1 MQRGTLVSS
10 RYVGD
15 FNEGDVYH
23 HGGVQ
28 ITPVRN
34 REYIKKFR
42 DGLLLGANAPLSE
55 RLGYIDSEID
65 QKRERFGIESPALVS
80 QGFVF
85 NAGFG
90 LTVHDI
96 SFNAIA
102 NLSYSDLRFG
112 VPVFEGDVIYG
123 KSEVLGKQFRKDG
136 ARNGSV
142 QVKTT
147 IYNQRGEAVL
157 EYVRQVLVRAARGEE
172 YPKSS
177 TVKPQP
183 GEIDLAAVTLPR
195 LYESLPP
202 GLLGGSGK
210 TFEDLEEGMTLAGLF
225 EDSVDLVTFTW
236 LQIATLN
243 DAAVHHNPAS
253 NFIGYGGGVKARCE
267 GEVSAHLPLAYHLG
281 MNSGSHDAPTY
292 PSDIV
297 ERLFQGAEGEP
308 HERIRT
314 RAEVLRKSSVEGRG
328 DIGIATIRLVG
339 EKYVTDAGMR
349 ALKAAKFGGI
359 DKIYEE
365 GGEEGDGGA
374 SFLRVLTMEQVL
386 AVPTRAAFK

>member
-1 MQRGTLVSS
+1 MRRGTLVSS
-10 RYVGD
+10 RYIGD

-28 ITPVRN
+28 ITPLRN
-34 REYIKKFR
+34 REYINKFR
-42 DGLLLGANAPLSE
+42 DGILLGANPPLAE
-55 RLGYIDSEID
+55 HLGYRDPDIALKSE
-65 QKRERFGIESPALVS
+65 KFGIQHPALVS

-112 VPVFEGDVIYG
+112 APVFEGDVIYG

-142 QVKTT
+142 QVRTT
-147 IYNQRGEAVL
+147 IYNQRGDSVL
-157 EYVRQVLVRAARGEE
+157 EYVRQVLVRAERGKE
-172 YPKSS
+172 YPKSN
-177 TVKPQP
+177 TIKPQP
-183 GEIDLAAVTLPR
+183 ERIDPSKVVLPMPYR
-195 LYESLPP
+195 SLPP
-202 GLLGGSGK
+202 ELLGPQGK
-210 TFEDLEEGMTLAGLF
+210 TFDDLEEGMVLEGLF
-225 EDSVDLVTFTW
+225 EDSIDLVTFSW

-243 DAAVHHNPAS
+243 DAAVHHDPS
-253 NFIGYGGGVKARCE
+253 SYFIGYGGGVKARCE
-267 GEVSAHLPLAYHLG
+267 GEVSAHFPLAYHLG

-292 PSDIV
+292 PSDVV
-297 ERLFQGAEGEP
+297 ERFFQGAEGEP

-314 RAEVLRKSSVEGRG
+314 RVEVLNKEGVEGRG
-328 DIGIATIRLVG
+328 DMGIVTVRMIG

-349 ALKAAKFGGI
+349 ALEAAKFGGI
-359 DKIYEE
+359 DRIYRE
-365 GGEEGDGGA
+365 GGKR
-374 SFLRVLTMEQVL
+374 FLRVLTLEQVL
-386 AVPTRAAFK
+386 AVPTRAAFL